1 MIKNVY
7 SRFAHNKPQAGN
19 NTDDFQQVKTT
30 FCWPLNW
37 VKFWNVEMISDIY
50 NVCLYVFMM

>member
-7 SRFAHNKPQAGN
+7 SRFAHNKPRAGN

-30 FCWPLNW
+30 FGWPLNW